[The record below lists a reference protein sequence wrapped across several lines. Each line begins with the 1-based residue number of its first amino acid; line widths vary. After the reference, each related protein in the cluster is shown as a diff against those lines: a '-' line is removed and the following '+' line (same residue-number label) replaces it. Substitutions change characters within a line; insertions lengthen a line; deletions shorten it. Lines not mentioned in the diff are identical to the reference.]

1 MEGFSEL
8 ATRQPIAHAILVLSV
23 VVVIGLS
30 VGGLKYRGIGL
41 GAVGVLFSGIVA
53 GHFGWA
59 IEHSVLHFVKEF
71 GLILF
76 VFTIGLQLGPG
87 FFAALRRDGLALNS
101 LAALTVLL
109 GGGITVLLAQFG
121 INPFAALG
129 LFSGATT
136 NTPSLG
142 AAQQTLET
150 LSATTKVHSD
160 LPALAYA
167 VAYPVGILGIIGSL
181 LILRGL
187 FRINPE
193 AEAAAFHRERHAGIE
208 PLARVNLV
216 VENANLAGVALGAIP
231 GRRETGVVISRFR
244 RAGETLVT
252 NASDDTAVQ
261 LGDILLAVGTAK
273 NLEQFQRVVGRRS
286 DVDLM
291 KTPGPITFRRV
302 LVTRRDV
309 LGKTVDELGLDQLFN
324 VTVTRVT
331 RADIEMTA
339 VPELRLQFG
348 DQLYLV
354 GDEESLKKAEHA
366 VGNSLREMNATHFV
380 PVFTGIALGVLA
392 GLVPIQFPGL
402 PVPVKL
408 GLAGGPL
415 VLAILL
421 ARVGHFGPLV
431 WHMPVTANLA
441 FRELGI
447 TLFLACVGLGAG
459 EKFFA
464 TVFAGTGLA
473 WLGAATLITMVPL
486 LLIGIFARS
495 RLKLNYMSICGLLA
509 GSMTDPP
516 ALAFASSISKSDA
529 PSVAYATVYPLT
541 MLLRILGAQILAL
554 VLCG

>member
-1 MEGFSEL
+1 
-8 ATRQPIAHAILVLSV
+8 
-23 VVVIGLS
+23 
-30 VGGLKYRGIGL
+30 
-41 GAVGVLFSGIVA
+41 
-53 GHFGWA
+53 
-59 IEHSVLHFVKEF
+59 
-71 GLILF
+71 
-76 VFTIGLQLGPG
+76 
-87 FFAALRRDGLALNS
+87 
-101 LAALTVLL
+101 
-109 GGGITVLLAQFG
+109 
-121 INPFAALG
+121 
-129 LFSGATT
+129 
-136 NTPSLG
+136 
-142 AAQQTLET
+142 
-150 LSATTKVHSD
+150 
-160 LPALAYA
+160 
-167 VAYPVGILGIIGSL
+167 
-181 LILRGL
+181 
-187 FRINPE
+187 
-193 AEAAAFHRERHAGIE
+193 
-208 PLARVNLV
+208 
-216 VENANLAGVALGAIP
+216 
-231 GRRETGVVISRFR
+231 
-244 RAGETLVT
+244 
-252 NASDDTAVQ
+252 
-261 LGDILLAVGTAK
+261 
-273 NLEQFQRVVGRRS
+273 VVGRRS

>member
-1 MEGFSEL
+1 MEGFTDL

-23 VVVIGLS
+23 VIVAGLA
-30 VGGLKYRGIGL
+30 VGGIKHRGIGL
-41 GAVGVLFSGIVA
+41 STVGVLFSGIVA
-53 GHFGWA
+53 GHFGWV
-59 IEHSVLHFVKEF
+59 IEPSVLHFVKEF

-109 GGGITVLLAQFG
+109 GALVTLGLAWLGIS
-121 INPFAALG
+121 PFAALG

-142 AAQQTLET
+142 AAQQTLQT
-150 LSATTKVHSD
+150 LSATAQAQAG

-167 VAYPVGILGIIGSL
+167 VAYPVGILGIIGAL
-181 LILRGL
+181 LILRAV

-193 AEAAAFHRERHAGIE
+193 AEAEAFNRQRHAGIE
-208 PLARVNLV
+208 PLTRVNLV
-216 VENANLAGVALGAIP
+216 VENTNLAGLSLGEIP
-231 GRRETGVVISRFR
+231 GRHETGVVISRYR
-244 RAGETLVT
+244 RAGDPEAHNATDETV
-252 NASDDTAVQ
+252 VQ
-261 LGDILLAVGTAK
+261 PGDILLAVGTAK
-273 NLEQFQRVVGRRS
+273 NLERFQRVVGRRS
-286 DVDLM
+286 EVDLL
-291 KTPGPITFRRV
+291 KTPGVITFRRV
-302 LVTRRDV
+302 LVTRRNV
-309 LGKTVDELGLDQLFN
+309 LGKTVDELGLDQLYN

-354 GDEESLKKAEHA
+354 GDEASLAKAEHL

-392 GLVPIQFPGL
+392 GLVPIHFPGL

-421 ARVGHFGPLV
+421 ARIGHFGPLV
-431 WHMPVTANLA
+431 WHMPITANLA
-441 FRELGI
+441 FRDLGI

-459 EKFFA
+459 GKFFA

-473 WLGAATLITMVPL
+473 WLGAATLITMLPL
-486 LLIGIFARS
+486 LLVGGFAR
-495 RLKLNYMSICGLLA
+495 RWLKLNYMSICGLLA

-516 ALAFASSISKSDA
+516 ALAFASSIGRSDA

-541 MLLRILGAQILAL
+541 MLLRILSAQVLAL
-554 VLCG
+554 ILCG

>member
-1 MEGFSEL
+1 MDAFSDL
-8 ATRQPIAHAILVLSV
+8 ASRHPIAHAILVLSV
-23 VVVIGLS
+23 VIVLGLS
-30 VGGLKYRGIGL
+30 VGGLKYRGLGL
-41 GAVGVLFSGIVA
+41 GTVGVLFSGIVA
-53 GHFGWA
+53 GHFGWT
-59 IEHSVLHFVKEF
+59 IEPAVLDFVKEF

-87 FFAALRRDGLALNS
+87 FLAALRRNGLALNS
-101 LAALTVLL
+101 LALVIVLL
-109 GGGITVLLAQFG
+109 GGGLTVLLAKLG

-142 AAQQTLET
+142 AAQQTLGT
-150 LSATTKVHSD
+150 LAAAKPAAN
-160 LPALAYA
+160 LPVLAYA
-167 VAYPVGILGIIGSL
+167 VAYPVGILGIIGAL
-181 LILRGL
+181 LLL
-187 FRINPE
+187 KVMFRIDPE
-193 AEAAAFHRERHAGIE
+193 AEARRFNEERHAGIA
-208 PLARVNLV
+208 PLTRVNLV
-216 VENANLAGVALGAIP
+216 VENPNLAGTALGDIP
-231 GRRETGVVISRFR
+231 GLRETGVVISRYR
-244 RAGETLVT
+244 RAGETQT
-252 NASDDTAVQ
+252 TYAANDTLLQ
-261 LGDILLAVGTAK
+261 PGDILLAVGTAG
-273 NLEQFQRVVGRRS
+273 NLERFRRIVGRRC

-291 KTPGPITFRRV
+291 KMPGLITYRRV
-302 LVTRRDV
+302 LVTRREV
-309 LGKTVDELGLDQLFN
+309 LGKTVEELGLDHLYN

-354 GDEESLKKAEHA
+354 GDEAGLQKAEQA
-366 VGNSLREMNATHFV
+366 VGNSLRELNATHFV
-380 PVFTGIALGVLA
+380 PVFTGIALGVIV
-392 GLVPIQFPGL
+392 GLVPLQVPGL

-415 VLAILL
+415 VMAILL

-459 EKFFA
+459 EKFFG
-464 TVFAGTGLA
+464 TVFAGTGPA
-473 WLGAATLITMVPL
+473 WLGAATVITTIPL
-486 LLIGIFARS
+486 LLVGIFARR
-495 RLKLNYMSICGLLA
+495 RLQLNYMSISGLLA

-541 MLLRILGAQILAL
+541 MLLRILSAQLLAL
-554 VLCG
+554 LLCG

>member
-1 MEGFSEL
+1 MDAFSDL
-8 ATRQPIAHAILVLSV
+8 ASRQPIAHAILVLSV
-23 VVVIGLS
+23 VVVLGLS
-30 VGGLKYRGIGL
+30 VGGLKYRGLGL
-41 GAVGVLFSGIVA
+41 GTVGVLFSGIVA
-53 GHFGWA
+53 GHFGWT
-59 IEHSVLHFVKEF
+59 IEPAVLHFVKEF

-87 FFAALRRDGLALNS
+87 FFAALRRNGLALNS
-101 LAALTVLL
+101 LALLTVVLGGGLTVLL
-109 GGGITVLLAQFG
+109 AKFG

-142 AAQQTLET
+142 AAQQTLGT
-150 LSATTKVHSD
+150 LAIGKPDAD

-181 LILRGL
+181 LLLKVL
-187 FRINPE
+187 FRIDPE
-193 AEAAAFHRERHAGIE
+193 AEARRFNEERHAGIE
-208 PLARVNLV
+208 PLTRVNLV
-216 VENANLAGVALGAIP
+216 VENANLAGVALGEIP
-231 GRRETGVVISRFR
+231 GLRETGVVISRYR
-244 RAGETLVT
+244 RAGEVQVINAADDTLV
-252 NASDDTAVQ
+252 Q
-261 LGDILLAVGTAK
+261 PGDILLAVGTAR
-273 NLEQFQRVVGRRS
+273 NLERFQRIVGRRS

-291 KTPGPITFRRV
+291 KTPGLITYRRV
-302 LVTRRDV
+302 LVTHREV
-309 LGKTVDELGLDQLFN
+309 LGKTVEELGLDQLYN

-354 GDEESLKKAEHA
+354 GDETGLRKAEHA

-380 PVFTGIALGVLA
+380 PVFTGIALGVIA
-392 GLVPIQFPGL
+392 GLVPLQVPGL

-459 EKFFA
+459 EKFFG

-473 WLGAATLITMVPL
+473 WLGAAAVITMVPL
-486 LLIGIFARS
+486 LLVGIFARR

-541 MLLRILGAQILAL
+541 MLLRILSAQLLAL
-554 VLCG
+554 LLGG

>member
-23 VVVIGLS
+23 VVVTGLS

-53 GHFGWA
+53 GHFGWV

-216 VENANLAGVALGAIP
+216 VENANLAGVTLGAIP

-309 LGKTVDELGLDQLFN
+309 LGKTVDELGLDQLFS

-473 WLGAATLITMVPL
+473 WLAAATLITMVPL

>member
-1 MEGFSEL
+1 
-8 ATRQPIAHAILVLSV
+8 
-23 VVVIGLS
+23 
-30 VGGLKYRGIGL
+30 
-41 GAVGVLFSGIVA
+41 
-53 GHFGWA
+53 
-59 IEHSVLHFVKEF
+59 
-71 GLILF
+71 
-76 VFTIGLQLGPG
+76 LGPG

-187 FRINPE
+187 YRINPE

-216 VENANLAGVALGAIP
+216 VENANLAGVTLGAIP

>member
-1 MEGFSEL
+1 MEGFTDL
-8 ATRQPIAHAILVLSV
+8 ATRQPIAYAILVLSV
-23 VVVIGLS
+23 VVVAGLS

-53 GHFGWA
+53 GHFGWV

-101 LAALTVLL
+101 LAAVTVLL
-109 GGGITVLLAQFG
+109 GGGITLALAKLG

-150 LSATTKVHSD
+150 LSAATKGHTD

-167 VAYPVGILGIIGSL
+167 VAYPVGILGIIGTL
-181 LILRGL
+181 LILRVV

-193 AEAAAFHRERHAGIE
+193 EEAEAFNRQRHAGIE
-208 PLARVNLV
+208 PLTRVNLI
-216 VENANLAGVALGAIP
+216 VENANLGGISIGEIP
-231 GRRETGVVISRFR
+231 GLRETGVVISRFR
-244 RAGETLVT
+244 RAGETTVH
-252 NASDDTAVQ
+252 TATDETPVQ
-261 LGDILLAVGTAK
+261 AGDILLAVGTAR
-273 NLEQFQRVVGRRS
+273 NLERFQRVVGRPS
-286 DVDLM
+286 EVDLL
-291 KTPGPITFRRV
+291 KTPGQITYRRV
-302 LVTRRDV
+302 LVTHREV
-309 LGKTVDELGLDQLFN
+309 LGKTVEELGLDQLYN

-354 GDEESLKKAEHA
+354 GDEAGLKKAERT

-392 GLVPIQFPGL
+392 GLVPLQFPGL

-486 LLIGIFARS
+486 LLVGVFAR
-495 RLKLNYMSICGLLA
+495 RWLKLNYMSICGLLA

>member
-1 MEGFSEL
+1 MEGFTDL

-23 VVVIGLS
+23 VIVAGLA

-41 GAVGVLFSGIVA
+41 GTVGVLFSGIIA

-87 FFAALRRDGLALNS
+87 FFAALRRNGLALNS
-101 LAALTVLL
+101 LAAATVLF
-109 GGGITVLLAQFG
+109 GGAVTLALWKLG

-150 LSATTKVHSD
+150 LPAAAGGRTD

-181 LILRGL
+181 LILRRL
-187 FRINPE
+187 FGINPE
-193 AEAAAFHRERHAGIE
+193 REAEVFTRELQQGVE
-208 PLARVNLV
+208 PLTRVNLI
-216 VENANLAGVALGAIP
+216 VENSNLGGLTVGEIP
-231 GRRETGVVISRFR
+231 SRQETKVVISRIR
-244 RAGETLVT
+244 RAGETAVS
-252 NASDDTAVQ
+252 NATEETVIHS
-261 LGDILLAVGTAK
+261 GDILLAVGTAK
-273 NLEQFQRVVGRRS
+273 NLERFQRVVGRQS
-286 DVDLM
+286 DVDLL

-302 LVTRRDV
+302 LVTNRDA
-309 LGKTVDELGLDQLFN
+309 LGKTVEELGLDHLYN
-324 VTVTRVT
+324 ITVTRVT

-339 VPELRLQFG
+339 VTELHLQFG
-348 DQLYLV
+348 DQLHLV
-354 GDEESLKKAEHA
+354 GNEDALKKASEA
-366 VGNSLREMNATHFV
+366 VGNSIKELNSTHFV
-380 PVFTGIALGVLA
+380 PVFTGIALGVIA

-421 ARVGHFGPLV
+421 ARIGHFGPLV
-431 WHMPVTANLA
+431 WHMPITANLA

-464 TVFAGTGLA
+464 TVFAPAGLA

-486 LLIGIFARS
+486 LVVGVFARW
-495 RLKLNYMSICGLLA
+495 KMKMNFMSIAGLVA

-554 VLCG
+554 WMCG

>member
-23 VVVIGLS
+23 VVVTGLS

-53 GHFGWA
+53 GHFGWV

-187 FRINPE
+187 YRINPE

-216 VENANLAGVALGAIP
+216 VENANLAGVTLGAIP

-252 NASDDTAVQ
+252 NASDETAVQ

-309 LGKTVDELGLDQLFN
+309 LGKTVDELGLE
-324 VTVTRVT
+324 
-331 RADIEMTA
+331 A
-339 VPELRLQFG
+339 
-348 DQLYLV
+348 
-354 GDEESLKKAEHA
+354 
-366 VGNSLREMNATHFV
+366 
-380 PVFTGIALGVLA
+380 
-392 GLVPIQFPGL
+392 
-402 PVPVKL
+402 
-408 GLAGGPL
+408 
-415 VLAILL
+415 
-421 ARVGHFGPLV
+421 
-431 WHMPVTANLA
+431 
-441 FRELGI
+441 
-447 TLFLACVGLGAG
+447 
-459 EKFFA
+459 
-464 TVFAGTGLA
+464 
-473 WLGAATLITMVPL
+473 
-486 LLIGIFARS
+486 
-495 RLKLNYMSICGLLA
+495 
-509 GSMTDPP
+509 
-516 ALAFASSISKSDA
+516 
-529 PSVAYATVYPLT
+529 
-541 MLLRILGAQILAL
+541 
-554 VLCG
+554 

>member
-1 MEGFSEL
+1 MDAFSDL
-8 ATRQPIAHAILVLSV
+8 ASRQPIAHAILVLSV
-23 VVVIGLS
+23 VVVLGLS
-30 VGGLKYRGIGL
+30 VGGLKYRGLGL
-41 GAVGVLFSGIVA
+41 GTVGVLFSGIVA
-53 GHFGWA
+53 GHCGWT
-59 IEHSVLHFVKEF
+59 IEPAVLHFVKEF

-87 FFAALRRDGLALNS
+87 FFAALRRNGLALNS
-101 LAALTVLL
+101 LALVTVLL
-109 GGGITVLLAQFG
+109 GGGLTVLLAKLG

-142 AAQQTLET
+142 AAQQTLGT
-150 LSATTKVHSD
+150 LAVAKPGAD

-167 VAYPVGILGIIGSL
+167 VAYPVGILGIIGTL
-181 LILRGL
+181 LLLKVL

-193 AEAAAFHRERHAGIE
+193 AEAQRFNEERHAGIE
-208 PLARVNLV
+208 PLTRVNLV
-216 VENANLAGVALGAIP
+216 VENANLGGTALGDIP
-231 GRRETGVVISRFR
+231 GLRETGVVISRYR
-244 RAGETLVT
+244 RAGETQAT
-252 NASDDTAVQ
+252 NAADETLLQ
-261 LGDILLAVGTAK
+261 PGDILLAVGTAK
-273 NLEQFQRVVGRRS
+273 NLERFQRIVGRRS

-291 KTPGPITFRRV
+291 KTPGLVTYRRV
-302 LVTRRDV
+302 LVTRREV
-309 LGKTVDELGLDQLFN
+309 LGKTVEELGLDQLYN

-354 GDEESLKKAEHA
+354 GDEAGLKKAEHA
-366 VGNSLREMNATHFV
+366 VGNSLRELNATHFV

-392 GLVPIQFPGL
+392 GLVPLQVPGL

-421 ARVGHFGPLV
+421 ARIGHFGPLV

-459 EKFFA
+459 EKFFG

-473 WLGAATLITMVPL
+473 WLGAATVITMVPL
-486 LLIGIFARS
+486 LLVGIFARR
-495 RLKLNYMSICGLLA
+495 RLQLNYMSICGLLA

-541 MLLRILGAQILAL
+541 MLLRILSAQVLAL
-554 VLCG
+554 LLCG

>member
-1 MEGFSEL
+1 MEGFTDL
-8 ATRQPIAHAILVLSV
+8 ATRQPIAYAILVLSV
-23 VVVIGLS
+23 VVVAGLA
-30 VGGLKYRGIGL
+30 VGGLKHRGIGL
-41 GAVGVLFSGIVA
+41 GTVGVLFSGIVA

-59 IEHSVLHFVKEF
+59 IDHSVLHFVKEF

-87 FFAALRRDGLALNS
+87 FFAALRRNGLALNS
-101 LAALTVLL
+101 LAAATVVL
-109 GGGITVLLAQFG
+109 GGATTLVLWKLG
-121 INPFAALG
+121 INPLAALG

-142 AAQQTLET
+142 AAQQTLDT
-150 LSATTKVHSD
+150 LPLAAGSRTD

-167 VAYPVGILGIIGSL
+167 VAYPVGIVGIIGSL
-181 LILRGL
+181 LILRRV
-187 FRINPE
+187 FRIQPEHE
-193 AEAAAFHRERHAGIE
+193 AEIFTRELQQGVE
-208 PLARVNLV
+208 PLTRINLI
-216 VENANLAGVALGAIP
+216 VENANLDGLTVGEIP
-231 GRRETGVVISRFR
+231 SRQETKVVISRTR
-244 RAGETLVT
+244 QAGELLVR
-252 NASDDTAVQ
+252 NATDETVIHS
-261 LGDILLAVGTAK
+261 GDILLAVGTAR
-273 NLEQFQRVVGRRS
+273 NLERFQRVVGRSS
-286 DVDLM
+286 DIDLL
-291 KTPGPITFRRV
+291 KAPGPITFRRV
-302 LVTRRDV
+302 LVTKRDA
-309 LGKTVDELGLDQLFN
+309 LGKTVEELGLDQLYN
-324 VTVTRVT
+324 ITVTRVT

-348 DQLYLV
+348 DQLHLV
-354 GDEESLKKAEHA
+354 GDEEGLKKASVA
-366 VGNSLREMNATHFV
+366 VGNSLKEMNSTHFV
-380 PVFTGIALGVLA
+380 PVFTGIALGVIV

-421 ARVGHFGPLV
+421 ARIGHFGPLV
-431 WHMPVTANLA
+431 WHMPITANLA

-464 TVFAGTGLA
+464 TVFAPAGLA
-473 WLGAATLITMVPL
+473 WIGAAILITMVPL
-486 LLIGIFARS
+486 LFVGVFA
-495 RLKLNYMSICGLLA
+495 RLKLKMNFMAIAGLIA

-554 VLCG
+554 WMCG

>member
-1 MEGFSEL
+1 MDGLTQL
-8 ATRQPIAHAILVLSV
+8 AASQPIAHAILVLSV
-23 VVVIGLS
+23 VIVAGLS

-59 IEHSVLHFVKEF
+59 IEPAVLHFVKEF

-101 LAALTVLL
+101 LAAFTVLSGAGL
-109 GGGITVLLAQFG
+109 TLLLTQFG

-150 LSATTKVHSD
+150 LSATAAGRRD

-181 LILRGL
+181 LILRAM
-187 FRINPE
+187 FRIDPE
-193 AEAAAFHRERHAGIE
+193 AEAAAFHRERHAGTA
-208 PLARVNLV
+208 PLTRVNLL
-216 VENANLAGVALGAIP
+216 VENANLAGVPLGEIP
-231 GRRETGVVISRFR
+231 GRRETGVVISRHR
-244 RAGETLVT
+244 RAGAQTVT
-252 NASDDTAVQ
+252 NASDETPVQ
-261 LGDILLAVGTAK
+261 PGDILLAVGTAT
-273 NLEQFQRVVGRRS
+273 NLERFRRVVGCRS

-291 KTPGPITFRRV
+291 QTPGPVTFRRV

-309 LGKTVDELGLDQLFN
+309 LGKTVDGLGLDQLYN

-354 GDEESLKKAEHA
+354 GDSESLKAAEHA
-366 VGNSLREMNATHFV
+366 VGNSLREMNSTHFV

-459 EKFFA
+459 ERFFA
-464 TVFAGTGLA
+464 TVFAGTGVA

-486 LLIGIFARS
+486 LAAGIFARL
-495 RLKLNYMSICGLLA
+495 RLRLNYMSICGLLA

-516 ALAFASSISKSDA
+516 ALAFASSIGKSDA

-541 MLLRILGAQILAL
+541 MLLRILAAQLLAL
-554 VLCG
+554 LLCR